1 MDIKYRLESIAETE
15 FKMNF
20 EYDYS
25 KLDPEKLQI
34 QVGHEIKPIMASDK
48 IVVKA
53 NSSFVYGEDETIL
66 VTNTILMTFGLS
78 PIKDIIVTKDDGSF
92 TTHNTLILDTF
103 LIAAMGT
110 LRGVL
115 MKNLKG
121 TPLERFYIP
130 LIPFENIRPKK

>member
-25 KLDPEKLQI
+25 EFNPEKLQI
-34 QVGHEIKPIMASDK
+34 QIGHDIKPIIESDK
-48 IVVKA
+48 IVIKA
-53 NSSFVYGEDETIL
+53 KSSFVYGEDETML

-78 PIKDIIVTKDDGSF
+78 PIKEIIVMKVDGTFAAQNSLIVD
-92 TTHNTLILDTF
+92 TLLV
-103 LIAAMGT
+103 AAMGA

-121 TPLERFYIP
+121 TPLEHYYIP
-130 LIPFENIRPKK
+130 LIPLENFRPKG